1 MTTALVDFTDTLRQ
15 HLTQCVQVMSY
26 LFDSNYYILRTL
38 ERILVDGRSRSNSS
52 DDMVVLTGIKQQLD
66 NSVLHLYD
74 TQPLF
79 CHYVWHLVAL
89 IGDTGVG

>member
-1 MTTALVDFTDTLRQ
+1 M
-15 HLTQCVQVMSY
+15 
-26 LFDSNYYILRTL
+26 
-38 ERILVDGRSRSNSS
+38 DGRSSSNSS

-79 CHYVWHLVAL
+79 CHYAWHLVAL
-89 IGDTGVG
+89 IGDTGVE